1 LIGRTV
7 VNTTGERGAT
17 MGLSEDD
24 VRQRPLIGGWYLDP
38 RSGHRVRTG
47 DGLEVGDT
55 VILGDGVTFGD
66 GVRR

>member
-1 LIGRTV
+1 
-7 VNTTGERGAT
+7 